1 MDWINF
7 TIMLCMAIPLTIAG
21 AAWAIKWGGIL
32 RKIAKQVTPNGGN
45 TNNLGDRVVM
55 VEKTL
60 ENQDQTLERHTHE
73 LAAQSKSM
81 RRIEAFL
88 KIPTHKQDWPAER
101 DA

>member
-1 MDWINF
+1 MDWIQF
-7 TIMLCMAIPLTIAG
+7 SILLVMAIPLVLAG
-21 AAWAIKWGGIL
+21 AAWAIKWGLIL

-45 TNNLGDRVVM
+45 TNNLGDRVVK

-60 ENQDQTLERHTHE
+60 ENQDETLERHTHE

-88 KIPTHKQDWPAER
+88 KIPQHKQDWPAER
-101 DA
+101 DS